1 MRLSNLRYLLK
12 EGAKN
17 IWTNRTMSF
26 ASVAV
31 LVSCLLLTGAAIL
44 LSMNIN
50 SAMSS
55 VEGNNSIKVYCQ

>member
-31 LVSCLLLTGAAIL
+31 VGFFLLLTGGGIFL
-44 LSMNIN
+44 FFNIYFGLSTVGGEKTI
-50 SAMSS
+50 
-55 VEGNNSIKVYCQ
+55 